1 MNRDKSLG
9 ILRRFVA
16 EARKC
21 EPGQSVSAR
30 LADHANQAI
39 DCMSREPHVRALW
52 YRQEQ
57 QEGLLQKMIFELG
70 RLHQHIATGRP
81 GKDSFTGG
89 RAHLNK
95 FLKNH
100 IEAMRNHKRTEE
112 GK

>member
-21 EPGQSVSAR
+21 KSGQSVPAT
-30 LADHANQAI
+30 LADEAKQAI

-57 QEGLLQKMIFELG
+57 QEGLLQKVVFELG
-70 RLHQHIATGRP
+70 QIEQHIATGLP
-81 GKDSFTGG
+81 GKDRFAGG
-89 RAHLNK
+89 RTHLNK